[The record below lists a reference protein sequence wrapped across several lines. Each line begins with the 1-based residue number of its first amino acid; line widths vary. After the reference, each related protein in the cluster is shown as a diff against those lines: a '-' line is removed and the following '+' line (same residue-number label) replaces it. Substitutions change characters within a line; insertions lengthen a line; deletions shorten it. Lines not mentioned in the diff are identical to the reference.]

1 MGKKTET
8 KKAEGKKGV
17 EKKVVYTLKHRSHTD
32 KSKWYKI
39 SVTDDDIMCTC
50 PDFVYRKQKKNMFCK
65 HIFKAFNK

>member
-50 PDFVYRKQKKNMFCK
+50 PDFVYRKQKRELFCK
-65 HIFKAFNK
+65 HICEILK